1 MNHHIELEMVTIE
14 EVIGNS
20 DGWRLN
26 LRPSANAAFQTLNAR
41 GVEFIAKPGRIQDLR
56 NCIRDRVMDYLK
68 LGSGFSSAV
77 VLTSHKEP
85 RLVLLLTFWQTE
97 MQARNNCWE
106 HAPAVR
112 KLVQPLMDVCSKV
125 QTYEAAVPKSSGMEM
140 REIERRA
147 CQSRP
152 KSETSE

>member
-1 MNHHIELEMVTIE
+1 MNHPIESEMITIE

-26 LRPSANAAFQTLNAR
+26 LEPHGNSGFQALNAR

-56 NCIRDRVMDYLK
+56 SCILEKVMDYLRV
-68 LGSGFSSAV
+68 SHGFSSAV

-85 RLVLLLTFWQTE
+85 RLVLVLTFWKTE

-112 KLVQPLMDVCSKV
+112 KMVQPLIDVCSNV
-125 QTYEAAVPKSSGMEM
+125 QTYEAAIPKSSGMEM
-140 REIERRA
+140 RETKGRA
-147 CQSRP
+147 C
-152 KSETSE
+152 